1 MFKIFVG
8 NLGQQAS
15 EDDVRMLFERHAVIN
30 DIAMPTDEK
39 GKLRG
44 FAIVMIKDPQ
54 QGRMALLSARGSRLN
69 GRMLIINQARKK
81 GKMPPKRGSRRAS
94 FRSRSSGMYGVRQS
108 AGGGFGGG
116 RPGGDRPGGGPGPGG
131 SGPGPSGPGQFGGG
145 DRDRGRGGFGH
156 GGGSREDRPPRPR
169 H

>member
-8 NLGQQAS
+8 NLGPQAT
-15 EDDVRMLFERHAVIN
+15 EDDVRALFERHALIN
-30 DIAMPTDEK
+30 DIALPTDEK

-81 GKMPPKRGSRRAS
+81 GKTPQKRGSRRAS
-94 FRSRSSGMYGVRQS
+94 FRSRSSGMYGVRQ
-108 AGGGFGGG
+108 GGPGGFGGG
-116 RPGGDRPGGGPGPGG
+116 GRGGPFSPGGGRGNGPSPGG
-131 SGPGPSGPGQFGGG
+131 QGGRSSFGPGPQRP
-145 DRDRGRGGFGH
+145 
-156 GGGSREDRPPRPR
+156 DRPDRPDRSDRPSRPRP
-169 H
+169 